1 MICEAI
7 PTQMTLFL
15 QETGSIKIL
24 HSQGPGRC
32 AQPGRHAQHPA
43 GPFLGRQSS
52 WWTDGVGRGHYL
64 NRPCWKMEFLR
75 VFLMIRSAICWTMMP
90 TKKAV

>member
-15 QETGSIKIL
+15 QETQSIKIL
-24 HSQGPGRC
+24 HSRE
-32 AQPGRHAQHPA
+32 PGRHAQCPA
-43 GPFLGRQSS
+43 GPFLGQRSS
-52 WWTDGVGRGHYL
+52 RWTHGVGRGHYL
-64 NRPCWKMEFLR
+64 KRPCWKMEFLR